1 MFRIEGRKVIIE
13 DAQIVPALKNFGGD
27 KFGPSGM
34 RDFMIMVN
42 EDEAAAL
49 AELGYN
55 LYFFN
60 TQDEE
65 GNDISIPELKI
76 RVRFDKFP
84 PEVYTVYGGVGG
96 TITQLDETTIGELDN
111 IRFLSCDISFTPY
124 NWERGG
130 KSGTTAYL
138 RTMYVVIPKKDFADK
153 YNMSMI

>member
-1 MFRIEGRKVIIE
+1 MMIIDGRKVIIE

-34 RDFMIMVN
+34 KDFVIMLN
-42 EDEAAAL
+42 DDEAGAL

-55 LYFFN
+55 IFYFN

-65 GNDISIPELKI
+65 GNDISIPEIKI

-84 PEVYTVYGGVGG
+84 PEVYSVYGDVHG
-96 TITQLDETTIGELDN
+96 TITQLDNDTIGELDN
-111 IRFLSCDISFTPY
+111 IRFVSCDISFTPY
-124 NWERGG
+124 RWERNG

-153 YNMSMI
+153 YGAIE